1 MGSLSVVSNCLYHYA
16 AMNYKTAAKISKV
29 ILCTNVP
36 VYFPLCPTSVSG
48 KSQTIWKYNAMYH
61 LIHEHSIGD
70 TSPPIPG
77 QLLVQIFITKE
88 EAMSLVIQE
97 NVTTSWRK
105 QKNIPESD
113 SFEAYLQGPQVNK
126 ETDLTQYPKLI
137 LTSMMAKDIN

>member
-1 MGSLSVVSNCLYHYA
+1 
-16 AMNYKTAAKISKV
+16 
-29 ILCTNVP
+29 
-36 VYFPLCPTSVSG
+36 
-48 KSQTIWKYNAMYH
+48 MYH